1 LSQVAYVDSSCM
13 ISIALGEP
21 YHRELSSRLSH
32 LEGLFSSNLLE
43 ADLRAAVAR
52 EGEKAGGVKD
62 IVAWMNWVHPY
73 RPLTPEFQRVLEVGL
88 LKGSDLWHVACAL
101 FMRRKFPDIRF
112 ITTDGRQGEIAR
124 SLGFRGL

>member
-1 LSQVAYVDSSCM
+1 M

-21 YHRELSSRLSH
+21 YHRKLSSRLSR

-43 ADLRAAVAR
+43 ADLRAAVAM

-62 IVAWMNWVHPY
+62 IVVWMNWVHPY

-101 FMRRKFPDIRF
+101 FRRRKFPDIRF